1 VTDQTELRLS
11 RILSQL
17 RKKGRRL
24 KSIQRHGCGAVVAAF
39 ILSLSTYQTAIA
51 DGGVSALVPGKAC
64 ERAVVRKLVFSH
76 GGPPDTLIVR
86 ATGPT
91 CMHAK
96 IVVTLRTASRHTIW
110 TEWAYLSVVEFTQFP
125 DEEVPEVT
133 FEHVIGV
140 VENWVSVENSSEAP
154 AWPDGISSL
163 AEVPASG
170 LTQYDTKLNRR
181 RYERIRAAHEPML
194 CIPIG
199 PESAHCIAM
208 DPSTQTLVELLSR
221 GV

>member
-1 VTDQTELRLS
+1 
-11 RILSQL
+11 
-17 RKKGRRL
+17 
-24 KSIQRHGCGAVVAAF
+24 VAAL

-64 ERAVVRKLVFSH
+64 ERTVVRELVFSH
-76 GGPPDTLIVR
+76 RRPTDTLIVR

-91 CMHAK
+91 CTHAK
-96 IVVTLRTASRHTIW
+96 IVVTLRTASRQTIW
-110 TEWAYLSVVEFTQFP
+110 TEWAYLSVVEFAQFP

-133 FEHVIGV
+133 FERVIGV

-170 LTQYDTKLNRR
+170 LAQYDTKLNRQ
-181 RYERIRAAHEPML
+181 RYERIRAAHQPML

-208 DPSTQTLVELLSR
+208 DTSTQTLVELLSR